1 MKIFLIGFMGSGK
14 SAIGK
19 LLSDKLQFQ
28 FYDTD
33 TLVEKH
39 LNQDIPGIFQ
49 TKGEKVFRQT
59 EQEILQNILTE
70 TSNTVVS
77 TGGGLPCFFENME
90 WMNAHGITIY
100 LKRTTETLIDFLQ
113 HQRQN
118 RPLLSGSADLKH
130 TVNLLLEKREIFYT
144 KSKMIVEIDGDESD
158 EMVVKKIQILID

>member
-1 MKIFLIGFMGSGK
+1 
-14 SAIGK
+14 
-19 LLSDKLQFQ
+19 
-28 FYDTD
+28 
-33 TLVEKH
+33 
-39 LNQDIPGIFQ
+39 
-49 TKGEKVFRQT
+49 
-59 EQEILQNILTE
+59 
-70 TSNTVVS
+70 
-77 TGGGLPCFFENME
+77 
-90 WMNAHGITIY
+90 MNAHGITIY